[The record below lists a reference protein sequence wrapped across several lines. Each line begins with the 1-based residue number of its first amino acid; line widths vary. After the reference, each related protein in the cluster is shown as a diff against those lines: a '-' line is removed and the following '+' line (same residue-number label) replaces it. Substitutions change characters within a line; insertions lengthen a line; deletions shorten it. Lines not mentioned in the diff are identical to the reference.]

1 MVIQE
6 NGSLVEIRK
15 EHLKM
20 LVEKNELILEGN
32 NTDLVSSS
40 VFSMWW
46 ATTIKNKD
54 IGRILDGSYVSERTV
69 QQPDE

>member
-40 VFSMWW
+40 VFSM
-46 ATTIKNKD
+46 
-54 IGRILDGSYVSERTV
+54 
-69 QQPDE
+69 